1 MTSPDSAF
9 VTLRTARS
17 PAHESSPLTEL
28 DRLQQQVATLT
39 ARLMTLETQDN
50 ARRTRSRGSD
60 SGSNGSGSPSPTHRS
75 PQSLG
80 GIRGEDLAAILQF
93 QFAALAEQRREDQ
106 RDREDARRA
115 DRELLDARLAAMTAS
130 HTAAPS
136 RSNYVVGRAL
146 SSFPT
151 FTGTSKEDCDS
162 YLREFEGKAGPQ
174 GHCIPADYWPNEL
187 FLKLEGP
194 AKDWYNTT
202 FTTKGLRPTWTQ
214 LSSGLQRL
222 FGHRYTASP
231 TWLKLGAATRLAH
244 ESGPEAL
251 QRIQTLLSDL
261 ALLRVPVNPGPTEV
275 MCYILQG
282 QLTPE
287 ELRRWMAQA
296 NANKEV
302 SDDGIHAKE
311 DALAARLATPN
322 RLSVATTDSG
332 AERDSWFAPRLEH
345 LETFLRD
352 QVATGRAQP
361 ARAAAAAGL
370 SLADPPAPSTPTPPP
385 VVAPI
390 QTAGSPAPGPPT
402 WGLQLSD
409 NEARCMA
416 NRADRLDKA
425 EGRGRKNNTPAP
437 PPEYFG
443 PRDSDK
449 NKAEFARRRAAGACF
464 HCPMEG
470 PFKVDYTLWHTL
482 CPTHG
487 KDSRPTDRQDPAKRV
502 KGAGR
507 LF

>member
-1 MTSPDSAF
+1 
-9 VTLRTARS
+9 
-17 PAHESSPLTEL
+17 
-28 DRLQQQVATLT
+28 
-39 ARLMTLETQDN
+39 
-50 ARRTRSRGSD
+50 
-60 SGSNGSGSPSPTHRS
+60 
-75 PQSLG
+75 
-80 GIRGEDLAAILQF
+80 
-93 QFAALAEQRREDQ
+93 
-106 RDREDARRA
+106 
-115 DRELLDARLAAMTAS
+115 MTAS
-130 HTAAPS
+130 HTAPPS

-302 SDDGIHAKE
+302 SDFSSTPRKTPWQPGSPPPTAFRWQRPIP
-311 DALAARLATPN
+311 ALNATRGSLPASNTSKPSCVTKSLPVGRNRPGRRPPRASRWLTHLPRLPRRPLQWW
-322 RLSVATTDSG
+322 RLSRPPG
-332 AERDSWFAPRLEH
+332 RRPR
-345 LETFLRD
+345 
-352 QVATGRAQP
+352 
-361 ARAAAAAGL
+361 AR
-370 SLADPPAPSTPTPPP
+370 PPGVS
-385 VVAPI
+385 
-390 QTAGSPAPGPPT
+390 S
-402 WGLQLSD
+402 
-409 NEARCMA
+409 
-416 NRADRLDKA
+416 
-425 EGRGRKNNTPAP
+425 
-437 PPEYFG
+437 
-443 PRDSDK
+443 
-449 NKAEFARRRAAGACF
+449 
-464 HCPMEG
+464 
-470 PFKVDYTLWHTL
+470 
-482 CPTHG
+482 
-487 KDSRPTDRQDPAKRV
+487 
-502 KGAGR
+502 
-507 LF
+507 